1 MSETPETTDAPTG
14 DADATPGAPE
24 APAGTRRERAAQR
37 REARRPAPRGPLSPE
52 ERDAERRARRA
63 KVAADRRRYRAKL
76 KAKRAQAREAAP
88 TPAPD
93 RAPEHGPGRPR
104 VRQGVVVS
112 DKADK
117 TIVVRIDAAR
127 RHRRYRKILRTS
139 TSLHAHDERNDA
151 NAGDTVRVMESR
163 PLSATK
169 RWRLLDVVERAR

>member
-1 MSETPETTDAPTG
+1 MSETPDTPDEPVAGAP
-14 DADATPGAPE
+14 DAPE
-24 APAGTRRERAAQR
+24 APAATRRERAAQR
-37 REARRPAPRGPLSPE
+37 RAARRPAQRGPLTPE

-63 KVAADRRRYRAKL
+63 QVAAERRRYRARL

-88 TPAPD
+88 PAPPAQ
-93 RAPEHGPGRPR
+93 APEHGPGRPR
-104 VRQGVVVS
+104 VRQGVVIS

-127 RHRRYRKILRTS
+127 RHRRYGKILRTS

-151 NAGDTVRVMESR
+151 SAGDTVRVLESR